1 MSNAKKY
8 NTTVYCG
15 TVNGK
20 VIRKYISASS
30 SKELKRKVLKMKI
43 ELASGKDV
51 YTNALFGVWADKW
64 LNEYKIPSG
73 IGNGTIT
80 QYKSAI
86 KHLNRYFELT
96 ELKNINLSDFQQVI
110 NELAKN
116 NPNTNKPMAKASLE
130 NIKKVGTDIF
140 NYAIANNISGVTNF
154 FKNVRIPKN
163 ATVNK
168 RRALTEIE
176 QDRIINTP
184 HRCQSAAM
192 IMMFSGLRRGE
203 LIPLLWSDVDLSNK
217 IIYVNKSVE
226 YIDNKPIVKSGGKT
240 SNATRI
246 VPIPPILTSYLK
258 DYKKKSNLLS
268 QLVCS
273 NASGKMHTKSSFNKM
288 WNSYLVDLN
297 VKYGYEHQDVSK
309 YDPNGLPMRIERF
322 TPHYLRHTFATLL
335 FLQDINV
342 VTAKQYLGHADI
354 QTTVNIYTD
363 LEHNY
368 LFNLSNSYKEKLDT
382 IYKISTR

>member
-1 MSNAKKY
+1 MEVIEKTGDEVTTFFIDSDNSKKVER
-8 NTTVYCG
+8 NTQ
-15 TVNGK
+15 NFK
-20 VIRKYISASS
+20 
-30 SKELKRKVLKMKI
+30 
-43 ELASGKDV
+43 KDSIK
-51 YTNALFGVWADKW
+51 NLE
-64 LNEYKIPSG
+64 NYKGRAETFFVDS
-73 IGNGTIT
+73 
-80 QYKSAI
+80 
-86 KHLNRYFELT
+86 
-96 ELKNINLSDFQQVI
+96 I
-110 NELAKN
+110 NEQKIGGRISN
-116 NPNTNKPMAKASLE
+116 NELDDLVANYKESKSDEIFSQILGQVLIRTSLE

-203 LIPLLWSDVDLSNK
+203 LIPLLWSDIDLSNK

-246 VPIPPILTSYLK
+246 VPIPPILTSYLI

-273 NASGKMHTKSSFNKM
+273 NTSGKMHTKSSFNKM

-297 VKYGYEHQDVSK
+297 VKYGYEHQDVNK

-335 FLQDINV
+335 FLQDVNV

-368 LFNLSNSYKEKLDT
+368 LFNLSDSYKEKLDT

>member
-1 MSNAKKY
+1 MPSKKKY

-20 VIRKYISASS
+20 AIRKYVSADTVR
-30 SKELKRKVLKMKI
+30 ELNKKVAEIKS
-43 ELASGKDV
+43 EVAAGKDV
-51 YTNALFGVWADKW
+51 YTNALFGIWADKW
-64 LNEYKIPSG
+64 LNEYKLPSG
-73 IGNGTIT
+73 ISNGTIT

-86 KHLNRYFELT
+86 KHLNRYFEFI

-110 NELAKN
+110 NELAQN

-130 NIKKVGTDIF
+130 NVKKVGADIF

-168 RRALTEIE
+168 RRALTETE
-176 QDRIINTP
+176 QNRIINTP
-184 HRCQSAAM
+184 HRCQPAAM
-192 IMMFSGLRRGE
+192 IMMFSGLRKGE
-203 LIPLLWSDVDLSNK
+203 LIPLLWSDIDLTAKTITVS
-217 IIYVNKSVE
+217 KSVE
-226 YIDNKPIVKSGGKT
+226 YVNNKPIVKPGGKS
-240 SNATRI
+240 SNAVRI
-246 VPIPPILTSYLK
+246 VPIPSILVDYLK
-258 DYKKKSNLLS
+258 DYKEHSKVLS
-268 QLVCS
+268 TLVCV
-273 NASGKMHTKSSFNKM
+273 NAVGRMHTKTSFNKM
-288 WNSYLVDLN
+288 WDSYLIDLN

-309 YDPNGLPMRIERF
+309 YDPKGLPMRIERF

-335 FLQDINV
+335 YLQGVNV

-363 LEHNY
+363 MEHNY
-368 LFNLSNSYKEKLDT
+368 VFNLSPSYKQKLDT
-382 IYKISTR
+382 VYKITA